1 MLTRVGWAFGA
12 FPGKCFQVDRA
23 PEKRKVDSPISIVAL
38 DGRLLAR
45 GDFSVM
51 ADRGSVVRD
60 VHLFLVR
67 HHAFPAIAPQH
78 NRAATPPRTFASD
91 CDFCDHLHVPD
102 GPTDVP
108 DMTLA
113 SHIFLYALPLSAVL
127 TIGCVFVIFPEPRP
141 WTTAPIY
148 IWLVSLVTTL
158 MIVCRL
164 LTRSKGKHLR
174 WDLKNYSQ
182 AFWTL
187 GAYLAGLVVATAVR
201 LARGPL
207 HLGDFYQAG
216 VPVIAGF
223 VVAIVFQ
230 QTRASDIGKAGIR
243 AREVTVVYV
252 LTGAV
257 CPMFGLFSG
266 HGFSYLVFYAAIC
279 GSLGSS
285 CYALVQA
292 ALHPAPPDPSPPA
305 EGRSRLR

>member
-1 MLTRVGWAFGA
+1 
-12 FPGKCFQVDRA
+12 
-23 PEKRKVDSPISIVAL
+23 
-38 DGRLLAR
+38 
-45 GDFSVM
+45 M

-108 DMTLA
+108 DRALA
-113 SHIFLYALPLSAVL
+113 SHIFLYAFPLSAVL
-127 TIGCVFVIFPEPRP
+127 TIGCAFKIFPEPRP
-141 WTTAPIY
+141 WTIAPFW
-148 IWLVSLVTTL
+148 IWLLSLVTTF
-158 MIVCRL
+158 MIL
-164 LTRSKGKHLR
+164 LTRSKRLGS
-174 WDLKNYSQ
+174 DLKDYSQ
-182 AFWTL
+182 AFLTC

-223 VVAIVFQ
+223 VVAIAFQ

-305 EGRSRLR
+305 REGPD